1 MSQSQ
6 NERGEPVRAFIG
18 IGSNLDDP
26 REQVETAFSLL
37 DALPGC
43 HVVAKS
49 SLYRSAP
56 FGGVEQ
62 DDFVNA
68 VAVVETAVPPAIL
81 LSCLKE
87 LERSRGRDFGAERWG
102 PRVLDLDILLYGD
115 QVMDTSDLQ
124 IPHPGIAER
133 NFVLLPLREIAAE
146 LVIPGLGP
154 VADVVVD
161 EHSPLIS
168 KID

>member
-1 MSQSQ
+1 MSDV
-6 NERGEPVRAFIG
+6 RKDPVLTYIG
-18 IGSNLDDP
+18 IGSNLDKP
-26 REQVETAFSLL
+26 RNQVELAVTLL
-37 DALPGC
+37 DELPGC
-43 HVVAKS
+43 HVLKTS

-62 DDFVNA
+62 DEFVNA
-68 VAVVETAVPPAIL
+68 VVELETAVPPAIL

-87 LERSRGRDFGAERWG
+87 IERSRGRDFNAERWG

-115 QVMDTSDLQ
+115 QVVDVESLQ

-133 NFVLLPLREIAAE
+133 NFVLLPLREIAAG

-154 VADVVVD
+154 VVD
-161 EHSPLIS
+161 IPIDEDSPLIS
-168 KID
+168 KLD

>member
-1 MSQSQ
+1 MSQSE

-26 REQVETAFSLL
+26 RSQVEAAFSLL
-37 DALPGC
+37 DTLPGC

-56 FGGVEQ
+56 FGDVQQ

-68 VAVVETAVPPAIL
+68 VVAVETAVPPAIL

-87 LERSRGRDFGAERWG
+87 LERSQGRDFNAERWG

-115 QVMDTSDLQ
+115 EVMDTPELQ
-124 IPHPGIAER
+124 IPHPGIVER
-133 NFVLLPLREIAAE
+133 IFVLLPLREIADE

-154 VADVVVD
+154 VVDIVVD
-161 EHSPLIS
+161 DKSPLIS
-168 KID
+168 KMD